1 MARVTKKSLEKENE
15 GLVTIIQMQSVLINE
30 AVMIAKELND
40 ELTKVEK
47 KLKKYKDLDADIK
60 GFNKTIR
67 SKRPQEP
74 RWQ

>member
-1 MARVTKKSLEKENE
+1 MARVTKRSLEKENE

-47 KLKKYKDLDADIK
+47 KLKKYKDLDNDIK
-60 GFNKTIR
+60 DFNKTIR
-67 SKRPQEP
+67 GKRPQEP

>member
-1 MARVTKKSLEKENE
+1 MARVTKRSLEKENE